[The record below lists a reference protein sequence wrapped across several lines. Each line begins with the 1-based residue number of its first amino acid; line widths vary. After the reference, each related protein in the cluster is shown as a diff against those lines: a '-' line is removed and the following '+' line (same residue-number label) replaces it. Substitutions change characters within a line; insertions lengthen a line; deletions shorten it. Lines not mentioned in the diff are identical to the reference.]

1 MAADWTKMKAEYIRG
16 GTSYRKLA
24 AKYGV
29 SFNSLKKRAASE
41 KWTDLRNQKEHE
53 STTKMVERIAS
64 QEADRAVDLADIAM
78 ELAKKIR
85 DGIDDGRFVVDAS
98 SARDASIALKNL
110 RDLAGKKAEQD
121 LEEQRARIEKL
132 RKEAQADEENKEI
145 RVVIS
150 DDLEQYAE

>member
-1 MAADWTKMKAEYIRG
+1 MAADWKKIKAEYIRG

-24 AKYGV
+24 SKHGV
-29 SFNSLKKRAASE
+29 SLSALTRRASSE
-41 KWTDLRNQKEHE
+41 KWADLRIQSEYKA
-53 STTKMVERIAS
+53 SIKIADKIAS
-64 QEADRAVDLADIAM
+64 QEAERAVDLADIAM

-150 DDLEQYAE
+150 DDLKEYAE